1 MDGNRGNLMANNRI
15 IDLPAYTNP
24 DRTQDVLPID
34 DIANATTKKI
44 TVNNLLGITG
54 APVGTIDSQNLTNK
68 TINQTNTITQTDN
81 VFILQG
87 NADTTKKA
95 KFDVSG
101 ITTGSTR
108 TYTLPNAS
116 STLVD
121 LSTSQTLTNKTLT
134 SPVINT
140 ATIANPTLTVDSIS
154 GFTVAGTG
162 TVYGLGIASGVLT
175 TSNSVVTA
183 NITAGAVTSTKLTLS
198 YGFSAYSTTAQNTG
212 NSAFAQTNFQ
222 LEEFDIGNNFASS
235 TFTTPVTGYYHFDA
249 HIATTGTPTLLLISL
264 FKNGAEL
271 KRGNDIR
278 YTAAVAGVN
287 VSATVKLTAG
297 DTIDARTFG
306 SSAVAIDVNS
316 TNCYFMGY
324 FIGS

>member
-1 MDGNRGNLMANNRI
+1 MGNAKISSLTS
-15 IDLPAYTNP
+15 YSNP
-24 DRTQDVLPID
+24 DAVNDSIPIVD
-34 DIANATTKKI
+34 NSNNQTKRI
-44 TVNNLLGITG
+44 SRNSLLGITG
-54 APVGTIDSQNLTNK
+54 APLGTTDSQSVTNK
-68 TINQTNTITQTDN
+68 TINATNTITQTDN

-101 ITTGSTR
+101 ITTGTTR

-121 LSTSQTLTNKTLT
+121 LSTTQTLTNKTLT

-154 GFTVAGTG
+154 GFSSASTG
-162 TVYGLGIASGVLT
+162 TVYGLGITSGVLT

-183 NITAGAVTSTKLTLS
+183 NIAAGAVTSAKLTLS

-222 LEEFDIGNNFASS
+222 VEEFDIGNNFASS

-297 DTIDARTFG
+297 DTVDARTFG

-316 TNCYFMGY
+316 ANCYFMGY
-324 FIGS
+324 FIGN